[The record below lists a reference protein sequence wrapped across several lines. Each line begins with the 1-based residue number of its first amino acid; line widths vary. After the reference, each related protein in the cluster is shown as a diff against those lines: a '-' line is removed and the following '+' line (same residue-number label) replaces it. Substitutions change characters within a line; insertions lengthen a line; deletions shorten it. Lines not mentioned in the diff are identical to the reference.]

1 MLCFILVEVYNRLIV
16 VAFYTCRS
24 REGLSFIEDLQ
35 KKKGEQLQEDMDEY
49 EAARKEEKQKE
60 ADEIAEL
67 KRKRVR
73 APDPEV
79 KKLTNILTLI

>member
-1 MLCFILVEVYNRLIV
+1 MF
-16 VAFYTCRS
+16 FTCRS
-24 REGLSFIEDLQ
+24 SEGLSFIEDLQ
-35 KKKGEQLQEDMDEY
+35 KKKGEHLQEEMDEY

-73 APDPEV
+73 
-79 KKLTNILTLI
+79 LFRRL